1 MVHRRVR
8 SPSGPPLDFGA
19 IRTELG
25 VLGEFP
31 AEVLATAD
39 AAAQIPHPGSGDPI
53 GDETGIAFVTID
65 PPGSMDLDQAVAIE
79 DRPGGG
85 WRVRYAIADVAS
97 WVEAGGPID
106 IEARRRTQTYYA
118 PDQRTPLHPPILGEA
133 AASLLPDGDRPAVV
147 WTIDVDG
154 DGETTEVGVTRAM
167 VRSRARL
174 DYHGVQA
181 DLDAGRGPEVLRP
194 LPALGAALVA
204 ASTRRGAIELGL
216 PEQEVVAGPDGHWR
230 VELRRDP
237 PTAQWNA
244 EISLLTGRAAA
255 ALMLGAKVGLLRTL
269 PQPDP
274 AQFPRLRRAAANLA
288 IPWTEGASPAAVLA
302 SLDTTRPTD
311 AAFADLAAELLRGA
325 GYTALGGTAPTD
337 PGHAGVGAPYAHVTA
352 PLRRLA
358 DRFATEACLA
368 IVAGVEVPEW
378 VGAALPELP
387 ALMAQGDH
395 LAHGLD
401 RAVVDAT
408 EAFVLSDRIGDTFDA
423 SVLETGD
430 RYGTVVLTEPAV
442 KGRCDA
448 RDLPLGGS
456 VRVRCTVADVA
467 LRRVRFERVA

>member
-25 VLGEFP
+25 VPGEFP
-31 AEVLATAD
+31 AEVLAAAD
-39 AAAQIPHPGSGDPI
+39 AAAQIPHPGSGDQI

-106 IEARRRTQTYYA
+106 LEARRRTQTFYA
-118 PDQRTPLHPPILGEA
+118 PDQRTPLHPPVLGEA

-154 DGETTEVGVTRAM
+154 DGETTEVGVARAM

-194 LPALGAALVA
+194 LPALGTALVA

-216 PEQEVVAGPDGHWR
+216 PEQEVVTGPDGHWR

-255 ALMLGAKVGLLRTL
+255 ALMLVAKVGLLRTL

-288 IPWTEGASPAAVLA
+288 IPWPEGTSPAAVLA
-302 SLDTTRPTD
+302 GLDTTRPTD
-311 AAFADLAAELLRGA
+311 ATFADLAAELLRGA
-325 GYTALGGTAPTD
+325 GYTALAGIAPTD

-358 DRFATEACLA
+358 DRFATETCLA

-378 VGAALPELP
+378 VRAALPELP

-401 RAVVDAT
+401 RAVVDVT
-408 EAFVLSDRIGDTFDA
+408 EAFVLSDRVGDTFDA

-467 LRRVRFERVA
+467 GRTVRFERVA